1 MVLKQGHLKPGQVI
15 SLDQYECSV
24 RGRLPN
30 TQGREKEHE
39 QYCGGTIGVDHASG
53 KIFLSHQVSLRTFDT
68 VRSKLLWEQD
78 AALHGVQIHQYHSD
92 NMSSNQRSSKNLYP
106 YTLKH

>member
-1 MVLKQGHLKPGQVI
+1 MVLKQGHLKPSHFI

-24 RGRLPN
+24 RGRLPH

-39 QYCGGTIGVDHASG
+39 QYCGDTIGVDHASG
-53 KIFLSHQVSLRTFDT
+53 KIFLSHQVSLRALDT

-78 AALHGVQIHQYHSD
+78 AALHGIQIHQYHSD
-92 NMSSNQRSSKNLYP
+92 NGVVK
-106 YTLKH
+106 LKEFKESLSLHSQT